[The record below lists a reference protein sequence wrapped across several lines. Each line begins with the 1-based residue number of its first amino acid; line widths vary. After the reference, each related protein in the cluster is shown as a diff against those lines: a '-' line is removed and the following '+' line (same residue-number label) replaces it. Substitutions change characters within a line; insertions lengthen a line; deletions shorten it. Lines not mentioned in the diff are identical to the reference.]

1 MKKYSFIFLLSFLFF
16 ISCKDFLSEAPRSTV
31 SSGSFWKTATDAN
44 VGISAV
50 YSNIRGYY
58 NNNVWYYGD
67 ISTEI
72 ASNGEASSTLNSG
85 EYTAADATF
94 RDHWTLMYRTINYAN
109 DAIKN
114 IPGISMDATLR
125 DRYVAEAKFLRALSY
140 FELVK
145 AFGGVPKITEPTS
158 DPTNNALPRATADE
172 IYSLIL
178 GDLKVCETV
187 LPSTY
192 ASADIGRATS
202 GAAKTLMAK
211 AYLQKGDF
219 TNTLAKTKEIMQSG
233 TYVLLPNFKDV
244 LDVTKKNG
252 KEHIFSIQFKAG
264 FATETLGSNISYTFA
279 CRNPETNPNGN
290 GKASGSGVAAELQ
303 WYNSIPDH
311 FRKRYS
317 MVKSYPTPYYPI
329 IKAVGPALAGPTCMK
344 FWDPKYTTNVGGDDA
359 NWMVFRYADVL
370 LMFAE
375 ADNEINGPTSAAY
388 DAVNQIRKRARDEN
402 SNNVDEP
409 SEVAELPNLVGL
421 SKEDFRIAVWKERDM
436 ELCFEGHHR
445 WDLVRTKRFVQVLTA
460 SGRNVKDANNLFPIP
475 GLEIA
480 ANPNL
485 TQNPGY

>member
-1 MKKYSFIFLLSFLFF
+1 M
-16 ISCKDFLSEAPRSTV
+16 
-31 SSGSFWKTATDAN
+31 
-44 VGISAV
+44 
-50 YSNIRGYY
+50 
-58 NNNVWYYGD
+58 
-67 ISTEI
+67 
-72 ASNGEASSTLNSG
+72 
-85 EYTAADATF
+85 
-94 RDHWTLMYRTINYAN
+94 
-109 DAIKN
+109 
-114 IPGISMDATLR
+114 
-125 DRYVAEAKFLRALSY
+125 
-140 FELVK
+140 
-145 AFGGVPKITEPTS
+145 
-158 DPTNNALPRATADE
+158 
-172 IYSLIL
+172 
-178 GDLKVCETV
+178 LK
-187 LPSTY
+187 
-192 ASADIGRATS
+192 
-202 GAAKTLMAK
+202 
-211 AYLQKGDF
+211 
-219 TNTLAKTKEIMQSG
+219 
-233 TYVLLPNFKDV
+233 NFKDV

-317 MVKSYPTPYYPI
+317 MVKTYPTPYYPI

-375 ADNEINGPTSAAY
+375 ADNEMNGPTSAAY

-402 SNNVDEP
+402 SNKVDEP

-475 GLEIA
+475 GFEIA